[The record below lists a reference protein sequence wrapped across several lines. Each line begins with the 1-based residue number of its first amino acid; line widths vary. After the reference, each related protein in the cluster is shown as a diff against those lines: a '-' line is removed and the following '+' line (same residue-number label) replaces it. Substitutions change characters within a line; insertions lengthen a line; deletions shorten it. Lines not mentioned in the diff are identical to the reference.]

1 MTAVTEAL
9 VDAKDDTTKAELRG
23 EITQAVSD
31 ILIALERQSAEHAA
45 TLERHAAEHNA
56 ARERQTADF
65 RVALERQATESERQA
80 TEFERRLSAA
90 TYWLFGAIVAG
101 HVATVGVVAILINN
115 NL

>member
-65 RVALERQATESERQA
+65 RVALERQATH
-80 TEFERRLSAA
+80 FERRLSSA

-101 HVATVGVVAILINN
+101 HVATVGVVAILN